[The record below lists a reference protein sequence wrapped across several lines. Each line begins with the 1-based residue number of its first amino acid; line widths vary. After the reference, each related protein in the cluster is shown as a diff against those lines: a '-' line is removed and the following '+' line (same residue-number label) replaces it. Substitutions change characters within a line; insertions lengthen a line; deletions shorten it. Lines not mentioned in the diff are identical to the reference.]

1 MVSSVCDEYT
11 VTVFGTEGGSASAA
25 LYANLERF
33 LIHQPY
39 FCTTFSASV
48 IYHGEQGIRRR
59 VTHEEEKR
67 DGHAHGR
74 QRGEDAHRPLV
85 AQSGEHVRGQ
95 QREYRATGAPQDHGR
110 GDCAREVDAVRIHEV
125 GRQALHDLRD
135 THAERDARQNGYD
148 P

>member
-1 MVSSVCDEYT
+1 MTVSIVRVLRCFARAWADIGVVKSLRSQMVPSVCDEYT

-39 FCTTFSASV
+39 FWGTFSASV
-48 IYHGEQGIRRR
+48 IYRGERRIRRQ
-59 VTHEEEKR
+59 VTHKEEER

-85 AQSGEHVRGQ
+85 AQGAEHVWGQ
-95 QREYRATGAPQDHGR
+95 
-110 GDCAREVDAVRIHEV
+110 
-125 GRQALHDLRD
+125 
-135 THAERDARQNGYD
+135 
-148 P
+148 